1 MKIDTLRTALYAMQ
15 EVRMGRRRLSKRE
28 RRAIDLA
35 SDDVLRAMLA
45 HATGKTK
52 FEKSWMAK
60 EANDGKS

>member
-15 EVRMGRRRLSKRE
+15 KVRSGKRLPKRE